1 MATGIVGILRMFRLL
16 AFTTFAYAAIGG
28 APSSFGETPKFE
40 GVYKGS
46 IVLRTAAASG
56 YGNIASCTTS
66 TKQFEQTMR
75 VIDDRV
81 YLERKAVQVNVV
93 FTGTIS
99 PDGTVSGSGLT
110 SRAGDMPGV
119 DIMQMLEGKIENNQ
133 FTGTIFD
140 RYCSYTVQL
149 KK

>member
-1 MATGIVGILRMFRLL
+1 MATGNVRMLRLL
-16 AFTTFAYAAIGG
+16 AFITLACTAIDGVP
-28 APSSFGETPKFE
+28 ASFGETPKFE

-46 IVLRTAAASG
+46 IVLRTAGAG
-56 YGNIASCTTS
+56 YGGLASCNSS
-66 TKQFEQTMR
+66 TKQFEQIMR
-75 VIDDRV
+75 VTDDRV

-93 FTGTIS
+93 FTGTVS

-110 SRAGDMPGV
+110 PRAGDMPGV
-119 DIMQMLEGKIENNQ
+119 NIMQMLTGKIENNQ

-140 RYCSYTVQL
+140 RYCSYEVQL